1 MALSCWKGRG
11 AVRSKENPSAGRGLG
26 ARSRFM
32 FRSAAQHLAARA
44 AKAAAHGGDVKVELN
59 DHAMTLIANIH
70 DAKIKSF

>member
-1 MALSCWKGRG
+1 
-11 AVRSKENPSAGRGLG
+11 
-26 ARSRFM
+26 M

-59 DHAMTLIANIH
+59 DHAMTLIADIH